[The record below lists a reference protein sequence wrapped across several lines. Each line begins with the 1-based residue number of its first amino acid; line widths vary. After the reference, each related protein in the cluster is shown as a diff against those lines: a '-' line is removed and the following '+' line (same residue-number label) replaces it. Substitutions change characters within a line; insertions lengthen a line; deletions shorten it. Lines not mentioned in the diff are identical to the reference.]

1 MNIKEAKAIAGSLGY
16 PSKMPGTSYGIP
28 AQACITG
35 AKLAKVPG
43 STCSSCYALK
53 GNYIFRGVKKSQAAR
68 LEAIRHESFVEAM
81 VVLLTAAHARGRN
94 PKTGETMDKFHRW
107 HDSGDLQSRDHLARI
122 CAVARATPWLRHW
135 LPTREG
141 QIVKAFVRDGG
152 TIPANLTI
160 RLSATMIDGAAPTA
174 WPQTSTVHSDN
185 LTLRASTWTAI
196 VARDAEPAAPV
207 GHVCPAPQQGNKCGE
222 CRACWSADVANVS
235 YHVH

>member
-1 MNIKEAKAIAGSLGY
+1 MAHMNIREAKAIAGSLGY

-53 GNYIFRGVKKSQAAR
+53 GNYIFPSVKASLAAR

-81 VVLLTAAHARGRN
+81 VLLLTKAHERGRN
-94 PKTGETMDKFHRW
+94 PKTGEKLDKFHRW
-107 HDSGDLQSRDHLARI
+107 HDSCDLQSRDHLARI

-174 WPQTSTVHSDN
+174 WPQTSTVH
-185 LTLRASTWTAI
+185 TG
-196 VARDAEPAAPV
+196 EAA
-207 GHVCPAPQQGNKCGE
+207 GHACPAPRQGNKCGE